1 MRTRSLIYLFFL
13 LELDAHVGPTR
24 LASPEV
30 DGVPLLKQK
39 LAMSGAEELW
49 VHLARTVNLGLR
61 NGAADRLDANGARKT
76 FSAVPVVLK
85 DIVEY
90 GGWKILERYVSP
102 IDHVAFAQF

>member
-1 MRTRSLIYLFFL
+1 
-13 LELDAHVGPTR
+13 
-24 LASPEV
+24 
-30 DGVPLLKQK
+30 
-39 LAMSGAEELW
+39 MSGAEELW

-90 GGWKILERYVSP
+90 GGWKILECYVSQP
-102 IDHVAFAQF
+102 HQSCRFCAALLCNRARSVQDSFRDFG